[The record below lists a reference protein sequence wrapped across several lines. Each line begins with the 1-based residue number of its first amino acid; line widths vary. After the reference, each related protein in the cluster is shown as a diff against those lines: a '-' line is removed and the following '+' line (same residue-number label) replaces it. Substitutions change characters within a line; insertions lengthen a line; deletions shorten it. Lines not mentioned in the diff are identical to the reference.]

1 MADFG
6 SLQSC
11 QALSRKTEKSVLT
24 VYNSLFL
31 PNVVKQTNAVLRIF
45 DLQGSEINS
54 LGVVKTLEDRT
65 C

>member
-6 SLQSC
+6 SIQSC
-11 QALSRKTEKSVLT
+11 QALTRKTEKRVLA
-24 VYNSLFL
+24 VYISLFL
-31 PNVVKQTNAVLRIF
+31 LNIVKQTNAVLRIF
-45 DLQGSEINS
+45 DLQGSAMNS